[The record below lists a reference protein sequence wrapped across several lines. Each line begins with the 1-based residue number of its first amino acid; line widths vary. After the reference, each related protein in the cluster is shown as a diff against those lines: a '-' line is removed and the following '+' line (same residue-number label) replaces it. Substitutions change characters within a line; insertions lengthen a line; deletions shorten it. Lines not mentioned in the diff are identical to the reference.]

1 MDILFYLAT
10 ACLVLFMILATY
22 DGFYL
27 HIFKYKLFDREE
39 SLFEHKTH
47 TARAVLFPL
56 IVWLLLINETNF
68 ILFLAGIAFVVI
80 DLIVLGIDAY
90 YEQESRSFMGG
101 LPKWEYIIHLF
112 ANAFHFSAIVIA
124 LAIRLEISDNSIL
137 FVDTVV
143 ASTAHDVF
151 QIVAVNLIPGAV
163 ILALLHFILMMKR
176 PKTIWTHYRTKI
188 TCC

>member
-1 MDILFYLAT
+1 MEILFYLAT

-27 HIFKYKLFDREE
+27 HIFKYSLFDRAE
-39 SLFEHKTH
+39 SVFEHKTH

-56 IVWLLLINETNF
+56 IVWFLFINETSSVG
-68 ILFLAGIAFVVI
+68 FLVGIALVFL

-90 YEQESRSFMGG
+90 SEKESRSFMGG

-112 ANAFHFSAIVIA
+112 SNAFHFSAIVLVLA
-124 LAIRLEISDNSIL
+124 LKLDIVGSSI
-137 FVDTVV
+137 VYVNNIQP
-143 ASTAHDVF
+143 STAYEIFTMVS
-151 QIVAVNLIPGAV
+151 VNVIPGAI
-163 ILALLHFILMMKR
+163 ILALLHFVLMLKKPR
-176 PKTIWTHYRTKI
+176 TIWNSYRTKI